1 MYAAGRQDRAGMAG
15 DWQGTRATA
24 DTAATSHGFMHSSHQ
39 PPEMSMTVPEVEMM
53 GPQRLELVPRHVE
66 GTLSTLIL
74 EKGLFWKRCPR
85 SLWGGGGSQVLR
97 APPATK
103 VTCQVMGPPV
113 HGVELQPGVRSKA
126 RATSMGRETAP
137 AQKPSVCLEPVS
149 RRGGPGEGWSGNLP
163 PTTRRTERNND
174 GPLAN

>member
-74 EKGLFWKRCPR
+74 EKGLFWKRYPR
-85 SLWGGGGSQVLR
+85 SLWGGGWQSGSPSSTCYKGDLSGHGSSC
-97 APPATK
+97 PWGGTPAGSAQQG
-103 VTCQVMGPPV
+103 TCYL
-113 HGVELQPGVRSKA
+113 HGQRNSTSPEAVCVSGA
-126 RATSMGRETAP
+126 REPEGRP
-137 AQKPSVCLEPVS
+137 
-149 RRGGPGEGWSGNLP
+149 R
-163 PTTRRTERNND
+163 
-174 GPLAN
+174 